1 MVFVAKINGQEKDIK
16 IIEDI
21 PLIFLLKE
29 NDVFT
34 WKHIKFGYTKHDLDI
49 LNNMLIS
56 IKAFYLA
63 DIINS

>member
-34 WKHIKFGYTKHDLDI
+34 
-49 LNNMLIS
+49 
-56 IKAFYLA
+56 
-63 DIINS
+63 